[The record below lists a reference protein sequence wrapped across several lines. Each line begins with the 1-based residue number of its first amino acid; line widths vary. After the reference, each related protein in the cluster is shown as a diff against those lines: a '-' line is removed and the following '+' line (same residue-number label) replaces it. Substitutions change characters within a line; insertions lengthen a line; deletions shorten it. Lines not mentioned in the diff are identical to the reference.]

1 MKETITKNKKS
12 LSILN
17 KLIQNQHYN
26 GFVESEK
33 FELTRNDFPS
43 NYKLIGT
50 LNDNEKFKISS
61 SLKIGMFL
69 STKILAIIGIILSM
83 TSFILMRKYWVVFT
97 IIFVFSLVI
106 YLGAKIKG
114 QKEIKLL
121 TSKFLELYKSEYE
134 TE

>member
-17 KLIQNQHYN
+17 KLIQNQYYN

-50 LNDNEKFKISS
+50 LNDNEKFIISS

-83 TSFILMRKYWVVFT
+83 TSFILMRKYWIVFT

-106 YLGAKIKG
+106 YLGTKIKG

>member
-17 KLIQNQHYN
+17 KLIQNQYYN

-50 LNDNEKFKISS
+50 LNDNEKFIISS
-61 SLKIGMFL
+61 SLKIELFL
-69 STKILAIIGIILSM
+69 SRKILAIIGIILSI
-83 TSFILMRKYWVVFT
+83 TSFILMSKYWIVFT
-97 IIFVFSLVI
+97 IIFVSTLVI
-106 YLGAKIKG
+106 YLGIKITGK
-114 QKEIKLL
+114 KEIKLL